1 MVYTS
6 RNISHI
12 LPPIREKDSLRVS
25 GQPYGLGHGKC
36 RCGEMKV
43 MDEDQNALAEQV
55 SGDDE
60 DVVDGGVGP
69 GDAEQ
74 FGESDSADQGVA
86 DQDGYTESVR
96 KRIHAQA
103 KKHSREMRAMQE
115 QMMHMQAQLSGDSAN
130 PQQSAY
136 STNPYPSSGQ
146 PNPPAM
152 SEEEKIQKAVRFAL
166 GAKEH
171 EERQAQEAQR
181 QAHVHKQ
188 YQRLNDEFDRA
199 SEKYEDFD
207 DVVRGDDIPFTP
219 HVRDALLLVEN
230 PAEVAYRLGK
240 NKSELE
246 RISRLHPL
254 DQARE
259 VNKLSFSLMGGN
271 NGKPSS
277 SPTKANPLGTVR
289 ANPAHSS
296 NAVTDKTPPSVIRAR
311 MKAGTWK

>member
-1 MVYTS
+1 MS
-6 RNISHI
+6 N
-12 LPPIREKDSLRVS
+12 
-25 GQPYGLGHGKC
+25 
-36 RCGEMKV
+36 GELKV
-43 MDEDQNALAEQV
+43 MDEDQNALAEDV
-55 SGDDE
+55 SGDNE
-60 DVVDGGVGP
+60 DVENGGVGP
-69 GDAEQ
+69 GDVE
-74 FGESDSADQGVA
+74 EQGVPQS
-86 DQDGYTESVR
+86 DQTFNEDEPYSIK
-96 KRIHAQA
+96 KRLGMQA
-103 KKHSREMRAMQE
+103 KKHQREMR
-115 QMMHMQAQLSGDSAN
+115 HMQDQLSRMQALIGGDSAN
-130 PQQSAY
+130 PHASLY
-136 STNPYPSSGQ
+136 TSDPYPSPGQ

-171 EERQAQEAQR
+171 EERLAKDAER

-199 SEKYEDFD
+199 SDKYDDFD
-207 DVVRGDDIPFTP
+207 EVVRGDDIPFTP

-259 VNKLSFSLMGGN
+259 VNKLSFSLMGGQ
-271 NGKPSS
+271 NGKTNN
-277 SPTKANPLGTVR
+277 PTKANPLGTIR
-289 ANPAHSS
+289 ANPTSS
-296 NAVTDKTPPSVIRAR
+296 STAVTDKTPPSVIRAR